1 MHMRN
6 MLLAALAFSTVAFSQ
21 AQIVNAPSDAY
32 QVRYAAN
39 LGIGDS
45 FINLTN
51 TGVQGGFD
59 PAGNICANVYV
70 IDPAQEVLAC
80 CSCPM
85 TPNHLK
91 TLSVKNDLASNL
103 LTPGTPTS
111 VTVALLAS
119 TSCNA
124 SLVNAGNLVGGMR
137 AWGTTIHA
145 TPVAGSYAVTETEFA
160 KSDLSASELSK
171 LTLYCGFIQANG
183 SGFGI
188 CKSCKQ
194 GAQGGQKQ

>member
-1 MHMRN
+1 MKSFLVVLAT
-6 MLLAALAFSTVAFSQ
+6 LLFSMAAFG
-21 AQIVNAPSDAY
+21 QIAAPADAY

-39 LGIGDS
+39 LNVGDS

-51 TGVQGGFD
+51 TGVNGGFD

-80 CSCPM
+80 CSCPL

-91 TLSVKNDLASNL
+91 TLSVVNDLTSNL

-111 VTVALLAS
+111 VSIALLAS
-119 TSCNA
+119 TNCNA
-124 SLVNAGNLVGGMR
+124 SGVNGTNLVGGLR

-145 TPVAGSYAVTETEFA
+145 SVPAGTFATTETPFSPSA
-160 KSDLSASELSK
+160 LSASELSK

-194 GAQGGQKQ
+194 GAQGATKQ

>member
-1 MHMRN
+1 MKFAYSI
-6 MLLAALAFSTVAFSQ
+6 LAISLFSALAFGQDV
-21 AQIVNAPSDAY
+21 Y

-39 LGIGDS
+39 LNIGDS

-51 TGVQGGFD
+51 TGVNGGFD

-80 CSCPM
+80 CSCPL

-91 TLSVKNDLASNL
+91 TLSVVNDLTSNL

-111 VTVALLAS
+111 VTIALLGS
-119 TSCNA
+119 TTCNA
-124 SLVNAGNLVGGMR
+124 AAPGVLAQGVV
-137 AWGTTIHA
+137 AWGTTLHA
-145 TPVAGSYAVTETEFA
+145 TPVAGSYAVTETPFSGSA
-160 KSDLSASELSK
+160 LSASEFSK

-194 GAQGGQKQ
+194 GAQGASKQ

>member
-1 MHMRN
+1 MKFTYVTLATV
-6 MLLAALAFSTVAFSQ
+6 LLATAAFG
-21 AQIVNAPSDAY
+21 QIVAPEADGVY

-39 LGIGDS
+39 LNVGDS
-45 FINLTN
+45 FINMTN
-51 TGVQGGFD
+51 TGVLGGFD

-80 CSCPM
+80 CSCPL

-91 TLSVKNDLASNL
+91 TLSVKNDLTSNL

-111 VTVALLAS
+111 VTIAVLSSIA
-119 TSCNA
+119 CNA
-124 SLVNAGNLVGGMR
+124 SAVTAQNLVRGLKT
-137 AWGTTIHA
+137 WGTTIHA
-145 TPVAGSYAVTETEFA
+145 TPAAGIYNTTETAFEKA
-160 KSDLSASELSK
+160 ELSASELSK

-194 GAQGGQKQ
+194 GAQGSMKQ

>member
-1 MHMRN
+1 MKK
-6 MLLAALAFSTVAFSQ
+6 LVLILATVVLSSAAFG
-21 AQIVNAPSDAY
+21 QIANANLGDAY
-32 QVRYAAN
+32 QLGYAAN
-39 LGIGDS
+39 LNVGDS
-45 FINLTN
+45 FVNLTN
-51 TGVQGGFD
+51 TGIQGGFD

-70 IDPAQEVLAC
+70 VDPAQEVLAC
-80 CSCPM
+80 CSCPL

-91 TLSVKNDLASNL
+91 TLSVKNDLTSNL

-111 VTVALLAS
+111 VTMAVLAS

-124 SLVNAGNLVGGMR
+124 AAVTGANLVSGLR
-137 AWGTTIHA
+137 VWGTTLHA
-145 TPVAGSYAVTETEFA
+145 TPTAGNYGVTEFPFA
-160 KSDLSASELSK
+160 TAALSASELSK

-194 GAQGGQKQ
+194 GAQGATKQ

>member
-1 MHMRN
+1 MKHF
-6 MLLAALAFSTVAFSQ
+6 LTIFATVALSSVAFGQ
-21 AQIVNAPSDAY
+21 AAPLVLPADAY
-32 QVRYAAN
+32 QLGYAAN
-39 LGIGDS
+39 LNVGDS
-45 FINLTN
+45 FVNFTN

-70 IDPAQEVLAC
+70 VDPAQEVLAC
-80 CSCPM
+80 CSCPL

-111 VTVALLAS
+111 ITMAVIAS

-124 SLVNAGNLVGGMR
+124 AGVNAGNIVGGLR
-137 AWGTTIHA
+137 SWFTTLHA
-145 TPVAGSYAVTETEFA
+145 TPTAGSYAVTENAFA
-160 KSDLSASELSK
+160 KADLSASELSK

-183 SGFGI
+183 SGYGI

-194 GAQGGQKQ
+194 GAQGATRQ

>member
-1 MHMRN
+1 MHMRHL
-6 MLLAALAFSTVAFSQ
+6 LLAALAFSTVAFSQ
-21 AQIVNAPSDAY
+21 IVAAPADAY

-39 LGIGDS
+39 LGVGDS

-119 TSCNA
+119 TACNA
-124 SLVNAGNLVGGMR
+124 SAVTAANLVGGMR
-137 AWGTTIHA
+137 AWGTTLHA
-145 TPVAGSYAVTETEFA
+145 TPTAGSFAVTETEFA

-194 GAQGGQKQ
+194 GAQGASKQ